1 MANKSLEDFF
11 QKILQT
17 PELQQELIQSNSLEE
32 FVRIAIKVA
41 KNCGYEF
48 TAKELEEDL
57 KANLYVSDHEATEI
71 EGEPNELSQVHTILM
86 EMQWAKGNIRKSKA
100 WDAIKQA
107 LHKPE

>member
-1 MANKSLEDFF
+1 MLRRFF

-32 FVRIAIKVA
+32 FVRITIKVA
-41 KNCGYEF
+41 KNWGYEF

-57 KANLYVSDHEATEI
+57 KANFFVSEHEVEEI

-86 EMQWAKGNIRKSKA
+86 EMQWAKGNSRKSKA
-100 WDAIKQA
+100 WDVIKQA